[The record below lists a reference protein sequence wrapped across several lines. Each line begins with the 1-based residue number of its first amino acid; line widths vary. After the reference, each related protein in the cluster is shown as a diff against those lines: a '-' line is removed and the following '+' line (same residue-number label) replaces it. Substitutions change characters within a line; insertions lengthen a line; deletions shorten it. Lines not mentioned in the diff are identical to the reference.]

1 MCRAIHEGGRRC
13 PGGHGENR
21 AAARRAERAARLA
34 AKRESRAARATRY
47 RATQLK
53 QADEAQQFIAATRDL
68 ALDDR
73 AVALEQHLERL
84 SKGEGSHR
92 AERAVLTA
100 ELAHVHGAI
109 KTEKRAQFLR
119 EMGIDPMLTDHDVTR
134 QVYQRA
140 GLPQP
145 SEAALVAAYGT
156 RSDAP
161 MPPTT
166 TKGHAS
172 DLRVSPVSGN
182 IGALPGE
189 PKELLRMHKRR
200 DLIASTPSHNPETLR
215 RLDARIAAAEAKSKV
230 HQAHRAQ
237 SLTPAPVNADL
248 APAPVNAD
256 TTPAPT
262 EPRVNVPLTPPLA
275 PPTTVPVT
283 VPMTAPMPENVP
295 PVSTNVPPTSSAP
308 AATAPTST
316 ATPGEGHT
324 VASNGRDVVPDLRE
338 SRHSAPSAEVVDAN
352 RQRVRALVD
361 RLKASGQDD
370 ETTRAQIAAVRDSE
384 PADSPLR
391 IALTEAWEALTPR
404 NTAPRNAKRSQ
415 RPQFITPAGGGSP
428 FDSLMAQMTE
438 QERQEALARVRAQR
452 DADDRPSSS
461 FTHAI
466 ADLDD

>member
-21 AAARRAERAARLA
+21 AAVRRAERAARLA

-47 RATQLK
+47 RATQLR
-53 QADEAQQFIAATRDL
+53 QADEAQQFIAVTRDL
-68 ALDDR
+68 ALNDR
-73 AVALEQHLERL
+73 AVVLEQHLERL
-84 SKGEGSHR
+84 NKGEGSHR

-100 ELAHVHGAI
+100 ELAAVQGAI
-109 KTEKRAQFLR
+109 SVQKRATFLR
-119 EMGIDPMLTDHDVTR
+119 EMGIDPMLTDRDVTR

-145 SEAALVAAYGT
+145 SEAALAAAYGP
-156 RSDAP
+156 RVDAP
-161 MPPTT
+161 TPTPSV
-166 TKGHAS
+166 KGHAP
-172 DLRVSPVSGN
+172 DVHVSPVSGN

-215 RLDARIAAAEAKSKV
+215 RLDARIAAAEAKSRI

-237 SLTPAPVNADL
+237 AV
-248 APAPVNAD
+248 APAPVNVAPAPAPVDAD
-256 TTPAPT
+256 LASAPT
-262 EPRVNVPLTPPLA
+262 EPRVHAPLTPPLA

-283 VPMTAPMPENVP
+283 VPLAPASVSENVP
-295 PVSTNVPPTSSAP
+295 SMSANVPPTSSAP

-316 ATPGEGHT
+316 AATGKGHT
-324 VASNGRDVVPDLRE
+324 PDQRE
-338 SRHSAPSAEVVDAN
+338 SRRSAPSPEVVDAN
-352 RQRVRALVD
+352 RQRVAALVD

-370 ETTRAQIAAVRDSE
+370 ATTRAQIAAVRDSE

-391 IALTEAWEALTPR
+391 VALTEAWEALTPR
-404 NTAPRNAKRSQ
+404 AESKGHASDQ
-415 RPQFITPAGGGSP
+415 RVSRTSPQFIAPAGGGSP
-428 FDSLMAQMTE
+428 FDALMAQMSE
-438 QERQEALARVRAQR
+438 QERQAALACVRAQR

-461 FTHAI
+461 FAHAI